1 VKRLAQDQVVGLA
14 VGDASIDCR
23 VMGLS
28 GGEAALAPLQDEEAA
43 LLPAASANATLV
55 FNHRGGLVMLR
66 GAMYRGAG
74 GSSDLRFA
82 EGSRRAPAPA
92 ETGEQRRRAARVEV
106 SLPAAVAVL
115 GPDGDPEGAERPFRT
130 RDMSINGLA
139 LDTGADSFPSGSLLR
154 FTLVLPDGT
163 PITGQ
168 ARVVRTAHRMAGLRY
183 ENVEPAARAKLASFL
198 VSRQRPRTPAQR

>member
-14 VGDASIDCR
+14 VGDSSIDCR
-23 VMGLS
+23 VTSLS
-28 GGEAALAPLQDEEAA
+28 SGEAVLEPLHVEQAA

-55 FNHRGGLVMLR
+55 FSHRGGLVMLR

-82 EGSRRAPAPA
+82 EGSRRGPAPA
-92 ETGEQRRRAARVEV
+92 QTGEQRRRAARVDV

-115 GPDGDPEGAERPFRT
+115 GPDGQPEGPERPFRT

-139 LDTGADSFPSGSLLR
+139 LDTGAESFPSGSLLR
-154 FTLVLPDGT
+154 FTLMLPDGT
-163 PITGQ
+163 PITGS
-168 ARVVRTAHRMAGLRY
+168 ARVVRSAHRMCGLKY
-183 ENVEPAARAKLASFL
+183 EDVDPAARAKVASFL
-198 VSRQRPRTPAQR
+198 VSKQRPRTPAPR